1 MQKAWRLALVGALL
15 FGCVGCDQVSKGI
28 VRDQLALGESHAFL
42 GDTFRLVHVENPGA
56 FLGLG
61 ANLPEPVRVALFQG
75 VIFLVILALLWAAAF
90 RARTRPRQFVGLTL
104 LAASGIGNLIDRL
117 LFDGRVT
124 DFLNI
129 GIGSLRTGIFNIAD
143 VVGMI
148 GFVVL
153 LFAAS
158 EDKPSDK
165 AAITCSS

>member
-1 MQKAWRLALVGALL
+1 MRKVWRFALVGALL
-15 FGCVGCDQVSKGI
+15 LSCLGCDQISKG
-28 VRDQLALGESHAFL
+28 VARDQLALGETHAFL
-42 GDTFRLVHVENPGA
+42 GDIFRLVHVETPGV
-56 FLGLG
+56 FLGIG

-75 VIFLVILALLWAAAF
+75 AISLVILALLWAAAF
-90 RARTRPRQFVGLTL
+90 RSRTRPLQVVGFTL

-129 GIGSLRTGIFNIAD
+129 GIGSLRTGIFNVAD

-158 EDKPSDK
+158 EAGTSDK
-165 AAITCSS
+165 AGITCSN